1 MKILLSRIKMI
12 GFMLFVDIVVS
23 GMFFMLLLDW
33 LSTSEKSIRI
43 IGIILAISFFILVIV
58 VKYLFIY
65 RQLGRDDV
73 TGGYNRR
80 QPTTPSGCS
89 TTC

>member
-1 MKILLSRIKMI
+1 
-12 GFMLFVDIVVS
+12 MLFVDIVVS
-23 GMFFMLLLDW
+23 GMFFAVLLDW

-73 TGGYNRR
+73 TGG
-80 QPTTPSGCS
+80 
-89 TTC
+89 